1 MKPEPG
7 VFSLARVH
15 NLRVFIPSTI
25 GAFGPSSQLKSPT
38 GVPDDD
44 KQRPT
49 SFYGIHKVFL
59 EHLGENYLRKWG
71 VDFRCLRYP
80 GEFYEPKSQDC
91 SRAPST
97 PYFYLFQ
104 LNF

>member
-1 MKPEPG
+1 MKPEPEIL
-7 VFSLARVH
+7 SLARVH

-80 GEFYEPKSQDC
+80 GEFYVMNQTPKIALERRQHHIFI
-91 SRAPST
+91 
-97 PYFYLFQ
+97 YF
-104 LNF
+104 N